1 MDEKR
6 FDAIAQTLGDGATRR
21 TAGRL
26 LAGGALAG
34 VVGWLGLSA
43 DGEAKRKRKKKS
55 KKKKR
60 CPSSQPKKCS
70 PTSLDPQGLCVP
82 SGFTCC
88 SEALGGGACN
98 PENPQCCAPTFQD
111 PGGLCIPGG
120 SVCCTSAEGGGFC
133 GPGATC
139 CPPVPGFPDG
149 LCASPGFDCPLGFSS
164 SRMNGISERQT
175 NAPSRSAGGR

>member
-6 FDAIAQTLGDGATRR
+6 FDEIAQTLSDGATRR

-34 VVGWLGLSA
+34 VAGWLGLHA
-43 DGEAKRKRKKKS
+43 DGEAKRKKKN
-55 KKKKR
+55 KKR
-60 CPSSQPKKCS
+60 CPGSRPKKCA
-70 PTSLDPQGLCVP
+70 PTSRDPKGLCVP

-88 SEALGGGACN
+88 SEALGGGACA

-133 GPGATC
+133 GPGETC
-139 CPPVPGFPDG
+139 CPPIPDFPDG
-149 LCASPGFDCPLGFSS
+149 FCVSPGFACPLGVSAG
-164 SRMNGISERQT
+164 RMSGISERQT
-175 NAPSRSAGGR
+175 NAPSRSASRR